1 MVCFLINWHAHLNA
15 RWCCI
20 YLFSDFYCLTIGKW
34 KCFGFRILVFADLS
48 ARALWSCI
56 FWKLSFHARTRTAT
70 PHITPEKPVWIR
82 SMTTF
87 MEFTPEMR
95 LLWPL
100 LHRIFRCVFFRL
112 YNVNANCHNVKN
124 LICTIWKKT
133 HRKIRCAVSTS
144 ILHHVAHVRTI
155 CLCITV
161 L

>member
-1 MVCFLINWHAHLNA
+1 MLILIQDHVAFT
-15 RWCCI
+15 WCSVI
-20 YLFSDFYCLTIGKW
+20 FYCLTIGKW
-34 KCFGFRILVFADLS
+34 KCFGFRILVFTDLS

-144 ILHHVAHVRTI
+144 ILTASRSTCTNNLFMHHCALT
-155 CLCITV
+155 T
-161 L
+161 